1 VSLLRGLPIRLR
13 LAVLFAIFLLVT
25 VIGIGVFLLAS
36 LENELQREIDEGLW
50 LRASRVER
58 EIAAGGV
65 TRLDPGAVRADI
77 LALSPLEELSLPGI
91 YVQVIDGEGIVLATS
106 PNLPGGALPLTPAL
120 TSGAMAGDTV
130 YATVP
135 VGSERVRVLLRP
147 ITSSGRAIGAVV
159 VGESLHLLDV
169 TQRSARQLLIVTAA
183 VAALGCLLV
192 SWWLTGRAL
201 NPVAEVTR
209 IARRIRATGQ
219 LDQRIAEPSARDE
232 LRELTV
238 TFNEMLDGIERTFAR
253 QREFLAD
260 ASHELRGPLMVVRG
274 NLNLL
279 SRDLPGDERREAIQD
294 AVGEVERISRLV
306 SDLLFLAEVDKNEVV
321 DRQPVALDEVVAQ
334 VWQRAQQ
341 LDAGAHLLVLAANQP
356 VSVLG
361 DRERLGQLLWN
372 LVENALRYTPPGGRV
387 ELGLHHKREAAEVT
401 VADTGVGIEPQH
413 LPRIFERF
421 YRADRARPRQAGST
435 GLGLAIARQIAEA
448 HGGRIRVGSA
458 PGQGSTFTVVLP
470 ELEP

>member
-1 VSLLRGLPIRLR
+1 
-13 LAVLFAIFLLVT
+13 
-25 VIGIGVFLLAS
+25 
-36 LENELQREIDEGLW
+36 
-50 LRASRVER
+50 
-58 EIAAGGV
+58 
-65 TRLDPGAVRADI
+65 
-77 LALSPLEELSLPGI
+77 
-91 YVQVIDGEGIVLATS
+91 
-106 PNLPGGALPLTPAL
+106 
-120 TSGAMAGDTV
+120 
-130 YATVP
+130 
-135 VGSERVRVLLRP
+135 
-147 ITSSGRAIGAVV
+147 
-159 VGESLHLLDV
+159 
-169 TQRSARQLLIVTAA
+169 
-183 VAALGCLLV
+183 
-192 SWWLTGRAL
+192 
-201 NPVAEVTR
+201 
-209 IARRIRATGQ
+209 
-219 LDQRIAEPSARDE
+219 
-232 LRELTV
+232 
-238 TFNEMLDGIERTFAR
+238 MLDGIERTFAR